1 MTAFYFT
8 GDLFFSSRV
17 TGVAQRLGLDLRVIG
32 SIDKLL
38 EGAEC
43 DLVLI
48 DLTVRSL
55 DIAAAVRS
63 IRDKWPQARIVA
75 YGPHVQVTLLEAAQ
89 AAGCD
94 EVLSRGQFDR
104 DLERVLR
111 PAS

>member
-1 MTAFYFT
+1 MTAYYLT

-17 TGVAQRLGLDLRVIG
+17 TGVAQRLGLDMKVVG

-38 EGAEC
+38 EGANFE
-43 DLVLI
+43 LVLI

-55 DIAAAVRS
+55 DVAAAVRS

-75 YGPHVQVTLLEAAQ
+75 YGPHVQEALLQAAQ
-89 AAGCD
+89 TAGCD

-104 DLERVLR
+104 DLERLLR
-111 PAS
+111 PVV

>member
-1 MTAFYFT
+1 MPAYYLT

-17 TGVAQRLGLDLRVIG
+17 TGVAQRMGLDLRVIG

-38 EGAEC
+38 VSVSCE
-43 DLVLI
+43 LVLI
-48 DLTVRSL
+48 DLTVRAL

-63 IRDKWPQARIVA
+63 IRDKWPQARIIA
-75 YGPHVQVTLLEAAQ
+75 YGPHVQEALLGAAQ

-104 DLERVLR
+104 DLERLLR
-111 PAS
+111 PAA